1 MFFRT
6 SKGETVRQTITA
18 HKDQCKGDLI
28 TAELENPIA
37 SRMEEGPMMFR

>member
-6 SKGETVRQTITA
+6 SKATRSATA

-28 TAELENPIA
+28 TAEVENPIA